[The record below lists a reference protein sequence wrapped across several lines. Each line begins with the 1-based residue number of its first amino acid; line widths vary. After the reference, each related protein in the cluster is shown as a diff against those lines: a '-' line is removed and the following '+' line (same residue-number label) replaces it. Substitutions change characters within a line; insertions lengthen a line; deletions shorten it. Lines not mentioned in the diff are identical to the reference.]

1 MGDGTSNATESAMR
15 SVLAKVMIYGVLL
28 AAAIM
33 LIGGVV
39 YVTQT
44 PGAKPG
50 DHVFHGEPADLRG
63 PVAIFTNALRGHTAN
78 VIQLGVLILLFNPLI
93 RVAFSAIGFAAQRD
107 PLYTTISAAVFTI
120 LVVSYFV

>member
-1 MGDGTSNATESAMR
+1 MR
-15 SVLAKVMIYGVLL
+15 SVLAKVMIYGVIL

-33 LIGGVV
+33 LIGGIV
-39 YVTQT
+39 YVLQT

-50 DHVFHGEPADLRG
+50 DHVFHGEPADLRD
-63 PVAIFTNALRGHTAN
+63 PVAIFTNALSGHTAN

-107 PLYTTISAAVFTI
+107 PLYTSISAAVLAI